1 MTSLA
6 THSPI
11 TTQLGVVLLISLM
24 CACGTT
30 QGTLSDDDDSFP
42 SGDDD
47 DTSGAS
53 DDDDTSGASDD
64 DDDTVGLC
72 PSVHFLDL
80 DQFDGA
86 GDLWEDPWLEVTC
99 DDDTVRVESNGIP
112 HFAFVQTT
120 PNQLAP
126 QDWAWDFPRYPQVAD
141 DITEI
146 PLLGDAGVA
155 VNGLPFYG
163 PNEGAFPDPFGDPI
177 YNAITDSCLGHTANR
192 GDYHFHALLVECLSS
207 GDFAGEPSPIV
218 GYAFDGFPVYGPQGC
233 IDADCEDVVEFR
245 SGWDMIGDPTTYA
258 WDAYEFNERSTPEY
272 LDECNGRY
280 GPDGSYRYHATNNFP
295 YILSC
300 YRGTPTTGAA
310 GGDGGPDDG
319 GNPGA
324 PPTCEEEA
332 DCADACAAG
341 AQGCT
346 CHQRPMGDRVC
357 VPTCTS
363 DSDCDLGGPVP
374 LTCMEQQGIC
384 LPQQGPGGM

>member
-1 MTSLA
+1 MA
-6 THSPI
+6 
-11 TTQLGVVLLISLM
+11 LM
-24 CACGTT
+24 SGCGTT
-30 QGTLSDDDDSFP
+30 QGSLSDDDDSF
-42 SGDDD
+42 STDDDD
-47 DTSGAS
+47 DTSEVAN
-53 DDDDTSGASDD
+53 DDDTAD
-64 DDDTVGLC
+64 LC

-99 DDDTVRVESNGIP
+99 DEDTVHVESNGIP

-126 QDWAWDFPRYPQVAD
+126 QDWNWDFPRHPQVAD

-207 GDFAGEPSPIV
+207 GDFAGAPSPII

-233 IDADCEDVVEFR
+233 VDLDCEDVVEFR

-300 YRGTPTTGAA
+300 YRGTPTAGAT
-310 GGDGGPDDG
+310 GGDGGPDGGGPDDG
-319 GNPGA
+319 GNPGG

-332 DCADACAAG
+332 DCADACPAG
-341 AQGCT
+341 ALGCT
-346 CHQRPMGDRVC
+346 CHERPMGDSVC

-374 LTCMEQQGIC
+374 LTCMEQQGVC
-384 LPQQGPGGM
+384 VPQQGPGGM